1 MMNGILKWTV
11 IGAGVAGAL
20 FLLDRLALAM
30 EARGWIFYRRNKPN
44 FRNAGT
50 AFIELQAMF
59 EPKMR
64 HVLDKKEQEESEVD
78 EDDSGDPPV
87 PGAG

>member
-1 MMNGILKWTV
+1 MTNGILKWTL
-11 IGAGVAGAL
+11 IGASVGAGL
-20 FLLDRLALAM
+20 YLLDRLCLAL

-64 HVLDKKEQEESEVD
+64 HVLEKKEQEESEAD
-78 EDDSGDPPV
+78 EDESGDPPV
-87 PGAG
+87 PGPG